1 MTKVT
6 KSTLL
11 DFEYQG
17 STSQGQNIKGSVT
30 SNSLPLAKAQL
41 RKQGI
46 TVHTI
51 RRKSKPLI
59 IFNQKIKALDITVFV
74 RQLATMIKAGVPL
87 LQSLNIVLES
97 LTKQSMIVLI
107 LNIKH
112 DIESGIPFAQAL
124 SKHPKQFDDL
134 FCALVDTGEYSGSLD
149 IMLDRIAIYKEK
161 SDQLRSKIKKAIQYP
176 IAVTSVAIVVSL
188 VLLLKMVPVFTEL
201 FAASGAELPV
211 FTQLVVNLSQI
222 LQRWWLLISMISGL
236 AIMSFVRAK
245 NKCDKFSAFLDQLLL
260 KLPIV
265 GKISYQAII
274 SRFARTLATTY
285 SAGVPLLQA
294 LESTAAATNN
304 HLYLQATQK
313 IKQQVASGQQLN
325 FAMRNSQLF
334 PTLAI
339 QLVSIGEESGS
350 LDEML
355 EKVAVYYENQVD
367 NSVESLTSLM
377 EPIIIVVL
385 GVLIGGL
392 VIAMYLP
399 IFEMGSVMG

>member
-1 MTKVT
+1 M
-6 KSTLL
+6 
-11 DFEYQG
+11 
-17 STSQGQNIKGSVT
+17 
-30 SNSLPLAKAQL
+30 
-41 RKQGI
+41 
-46 TVHTI
+46 H
-51 RRKSKPLI
+51 
-59 IFNQKIKALDITVFV
+59 
-74 RQLATMIKAGVPL
+74 
-87 LQSLNIVLES
+87 
-97 LTKQSMIVLI
+97 
-107 LNIKH
+107 
-112 DIESGIPFAQAL
+112 
-124 SKHPKQFDDL
+124 
-134 FCALVDTGEYSGSLD
+134 
-149 IMLDRIAIYKEK
+149 
-161 SDQLRSKIKKAIQYP
+161 YP
-176 IAVTSVAIVVSL
+176 IAVTSVAIIVSL

-211 FTQLVVNLSQI
+211 FTQLVVNLSTL
-222 LQRWWLLISMISGL
+222 LQRWWLLLLMGGGF
-236 AIMSFVRAK
+236 AIMSFVSAK
-245 NKCDKFSAFLDQLLL
+245 NKSVKFSAFLDHLLL

-274 SRFARTLATTY
+274 ARFARTLATTY

-294 LESTAAATNN
+294 LESTASATNN
-304 HLYLQATQK
+304 HLYHQATQK

-355 EKVAVYYENQVD
+355 QKVAVYYENQVD

-399 IFEMGSVMG
+399 IFQMGSVMG